1 MGTHDA
7 AMATSL
13 SASIEQASKPPKC
26 PCEFIPSKT
35 SSTVQIIVVGI

>member
-13 SASIEQASKPPKC
+13 SAPIEQASKPPSVRVNLFQAKLQAKC
-26 PCEFIPSKT
+26 K
-35 SSTVQIIVVGI
+35 